1 MQARVFVLPGGKIQ
15 IFVDEGTFEE
25 AQALTKQII
34 GQLQAAGLPIELVGE
49 VEMHRDGVEHV
60 HVQEEVRHDL

>member
-15 IFVDEGTFEE
+15 IFGDEGTGAE
-25 AQALTKQII
+25 AETVTRQII
-34 GQLQAAGLPIELVGE
+34 GLLQAAGLPVEIIGE

-60 HVQEEVRHDL
+60 HVQEEVSHDE